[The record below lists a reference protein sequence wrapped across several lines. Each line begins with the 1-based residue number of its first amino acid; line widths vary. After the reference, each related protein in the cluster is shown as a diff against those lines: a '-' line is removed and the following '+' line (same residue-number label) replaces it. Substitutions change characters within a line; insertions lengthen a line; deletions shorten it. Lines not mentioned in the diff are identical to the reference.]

1 MEGRLSSVC
10 CWRGARSEAPRGS
23 LTTQQPN
30 EQPATMLRGLWVL
43 ALAAILQSLSFAFT
57 PTTTLSTMNPNHML
71 QSRSMTTRSAKK
83 LHYSYYSL
91 NDVASLNVQHLPIS
105 LVDSTTTLSSLLLTE
120 LSSLSSSPLLSVE
133 GELFTTNNIKIA
145 FSIATFFP
153 QLPWLLLILLPT
165 TKITK
170 RLLGG
175 YEIITICC
183 LIHFFIVIAS
193 ILQPDGTAPIAEFAD
208 VFDPINGDPQGAMI
222 SMMNYPN
229 FVTEEWSHVLT
240 WDLFVGRYIWLD
252 GLQRGVFT
260 SHSVLLCN
268 LIGPPGLLLHWLTAW
283 IVTGKGPLP
292 DNETE
297 DPGIE
302 DVVEP

>member
-1 MEGRLSSVC
+1 
-10 CWRGARSEAPRGS
+10 
-23 LTTQQPN
+23 
-30 EQPATMLRGLWVL
+30 
-43 ALAAILQSLSFAFT
+43 
-57 PTTTLSTMNPNHML
+57 
-71 QSRSMTTRSAKK
+71 
-83 LHYSYYSL
+83 
-91 NDVASLNVQHLPIS
+91 
-105 LVDSTTTLSSLLLTE
+105 
-120 LSSLSSSPLLSVE
+120 
-133 GELFTTNNIKIA
+133 
-145 FSIATFFP
+145 
-153 QLPWLLLILLPT
+153 
-165 TKITK
+165 
-170 RLLGG
+170 
-175 YEIITICC
+175 
-183 LIHFFIVIAS
+183 VIAS